1 MTRGGYR
8 KGAGRKPSGEK
19 SAKLDIRTSE
29 ARLQAWREAAARAG
43 HKELTTWIEVTLDRE
58 AGR

>member
-1 MTRGGYR
+1 MTRGGFR

-19 SAKLDIRTSE
+19 DGKLDIRTSE
-29 ARLQAWREAAARAG
+29 ARLQAWREAAAR
-43 HKELTTWIEVTLDRE
+43 KSLELTTWVEVTLDRE